1 MVRLLTHLPSEGA
14 LEATVRADHE
24 ERDRKAWN
32 TPRAPVTTGSKTRHR
47 DGLNWDEFRDLYYPN
62 SRRHTFGAIAA
73 YGDYKRSSSVPE
85 AEVPSQMSDAKST
98 GAPSLEEWEAEGG
111 TTLPA
116 Q

>member
-1 MVRLLTHLPSEGA
+1 MAKLLTHLPSEGA
-14 LEATVRADHE
+14 SEAALRADHE

-32 TPRAPVTTGSKTRHR
+32 LPRATARPSSATRHR
-47 DGLNWDEFRDLYYPN
+47 GGLNWDEFRDLYYPN
-62 SRRHTFGAIAA
+62 SRRHTLGAIVA
-73 YGDYKRSSSVPE
+73 YGAYKRSPSASGT
-85 AEVPSQMSDAKST
+85 EVTPHMNDAKPS